1 MLVVADS
8 SPLIVL
14 VNIECIH
21 ILPTLFGQVVVPPE
35 VMAELDRPNRPHNVR
50 EFIASRPE

>member
-14 VNIECIH
+14 IQIGQIDV
-21 ILPTLFGQVVVPPE
+21 LPALFGEVVIPPE
-35 VMAELDRPNRPHNVR
+35 VSAELLRENQDR
-50 EFIASRPE
+50 